1 MNKKPLLVI
10 IAGPTAAGKTAFA
23 IRLAQALQTEIIS
36 FDSRQFYRELSIGT
50 AKPSSSELEYARHH
64 FVNSHSVS
72 EDFNVA
78 LFENAALIKIK
89 ELSALY
95 PVVIAVGGSGL
106 YLKALL
112 EGLDKFPD
120 IDQNI
125 KLKLENLFTENG
137 LPPLHDLLLKYD
149 PTYYST
155 VDLNNPRR
163 IIRALEVCLSAGLP
177 YSSFIG
183 QPLADR
189 DFATLKFCL
198 SPDRPELYTRIK
210 SQSKI
215 HLIPPVSFLD
225 MIALEKNAVLVMT
238 DSGGVQKEAFYFE
251 KPCVIMRSE
260 TEWVEIVEHGA
271 GIICDADTD
280 RIMAAVFHF
289 MDDAKPAYPKV
300 FGDGKAA
307 WFICGQLLKNKIALK
322 GK

>member
-1 MNKKPLLVI
+1 VNKKPLLVI

-198 SPDRPELYTRIK
+198 SPDRPELYTRINARVDQMIEAGFIDEAK
-210 SQSKI
+210 GLTNLG
-215 HLIPPVSFLD
+215 HLKVLRTVGYTELFAYLD
-225 MIALEKNAVLVMT
+225 GKVNLSDTIELIKQNTRRYAKRQVTWFKNQGDFKWINNADFTAVL
-238 DSGGVQKEAFYFE
+238 SQIG
-251 KPCVIMRSE
+251 
-260 TEWVEIVEHGA
+260 EILAH
-271 GIICDADTD
+271 
-280 RIMAAVFHF
+280 
-289 MDDAKPAYPKV
+289 
-300 FGDGKAA
+300 
-307 WFICGQLLKNKIALK
+307 N
-322 GK
+322 

>member
-198 SPDRPELYTRIK
+198 SPDRPELYTRINARVDQMIEAGFIDEAK
-210 SQSKI
+210 GLTNLG
-215 HLIPPVSFLD
+215 HLKVLRTVGYTELFAYLD
-225 MIALEKNAVLVMT
+225 GKVNLSDTIELIKQNTRRYAKRQVTWFKNQGDFKWINNADFTAVL
-238 DSGGVQKEAFYFE
+238 SQIG
-251 KPCVIMRSE
+251 
-260 TEWVEIVEHGA
+260 EILAH
-271 GIICDADTD
+271 
-280 RIMAAVFHF
+280 
-289 MDDAKPAYPKV
+289 
-300 FGDGKAA
+300 
-307 WFICGQLLKNKIALK
+307 N
-322 GK
+322 

>member
-1 MNKKPLLVI
+1 MNNKPLLVI

-50 AKPSSSELEYARHH
+50 AKPTSSELGYARHH
-64 FVNSHSVS
+64 FINSHSVS

-78 LFENAALIKIK
+78 LFEKAALIKIK

-120 IDQNI
+120 IDQDI
-125 KLKLENLFTENG
+125 KLKLENLFIEEG
-137 LPPLHDLLLKYD
+137 LPPLHDLLMKYD
-149 PTYYST
+149 PTYYGN

-189 DFATLKFCL
+189 DFTTLKFCL
-198 SPDRPELYTRIK
+198 YPERTELYTRINARVDQMIEVGLIDEAK
-210 SQSKI
+210 GLTSLGHLKVLRTVGYTELFAYLDQKVNLSDTIELIKQNTRRYAKRQVTWFKNQGDFKWINSADFESVLSQI
-215 HLIPPVSFLD
+215 
-225 MIALEKNAVLVMT
+225 
-238 DSGGVQKEAFYFE
+238 G
-251 KPCVIMRSE
+251 
-260 TEWVEIVEHGA
+260 EILSH
-271 GIICDADTD
+271 
-280 RIMAAVFHF
+280 
-289 MDDAKPAYPKV
+289 
-300 FGDGKAA
+300 
-307 WFICGQLLKNKIALK
+307 N
-322 GK
+322 

>member
-137 LPPLHDLLLKYD
+137 LLPLHDLLLKYD

-198 SPDRPELYTRIK
+198 SPDRPELYTRINARVDQMIEAGFIDEAK
-210 SQSKI
+210 GLTNLG
-215 HLIPPVSFLD
+215 HLKVLRTVGYTELFAYLD
-225 MIALEKNAVLVMT
+225 GKVNLSDTIELIKQNTRRYAKRQVTWFKNQGDFKWINNADFTAVL
-238 DSGGVQKEAFYFE
+238 SQIG
-251 KPCVIMRSE
+251 
-260 TEWVEIVEHGA
+260 EILAH
-271 GIICDADTD
+271 
-280 RIMAAVFHF
+280 
-289 MDDAKPAYPKV
+289 
-300 FGDGKAA
+300 
-307 WFICGQLLKNKIALK
+307 N
-322 GK
+322 